1 MRIGLRALALVALF
15 TTLLPIFGARAQDA
29 IPLQPFQSSGGE
41 FGSVVPEGWEDLGNG
56 LFSPGESSQVVLA
69 QQTAPVSPDD
79 MLAALMPQL
88 LLTEPPES
96 TGTHQGAALEWTLYQ
111 VDVQLGETTLVVD
124 LGLATQRNDTYLV
137 LLQAPEAESTALRES
152 VFVPALDAFTPI
164 ERQATPTPYA
174 TEQVTFTNGDVTLAG
189 TLSLPDGPAPYPAVV
204 LVSGSGPQDR
214 DEYLGGGIAIRPF
227 ELLANALTP
236 AGIAVLRYDD
246 RGVGESTGDFST
258 SALNDF
264 ADDADAAIT
273 YLTTRDDIDQD
284 HIGIIGHSE
293 GGAIAAILGARN
305 SEIDFILSLAG
316 LGVSGE
322 EVLLLQT
329 RLMLEAEGA
338 TPEEAQAQ
346 VDLMTQVA
354 TLLDDP
360 EALEEAIYNASLAQ
374 FEALPQEQQDA
385 IGDIEAYAR
394 NLAAQQA
401 TQLQAPSV
409 RALLEYDPAPDWAR
423 TTVPVLAIFGGKD
436 KQVDATQN
444 AAPLLDALTEG
455 GNMDVTVAVLPDA
468 NHLFQVAG
476 SGAFSE
482 YATLPAEFTPD
493 LLPIIIEWITRQT
506 DDYVPSSATPVPMP
520 ATPVTM
526 PAATPAATPIA
537 AA

>member
-15 TTLLPIFGARAQDA
+15 TTLLPIFGARAQDTVT
-29 IPLQPFQSSGGE
+29 LEPFEYPGGE
-41 FGSVVPEGWEDLGNG
+41 FSSVIPSGWDDLGSGTFTPGGTSSVVL
-56 LFSPGESSQVVLA
+56 V
-69 QQTAPVSPDD
+69 QQPAPIPPD
-79 MLAALMPQL
+79 AVISALMPQL
-88 LLTEPPES
+88 LLTEAPES
-96 TGTHQGAALEWTLYQ
+96 NGTHQGSALEWTLYQ
-111 VDVQLGETTLVVD
+111 VDVQLGATSLVVD
-124 LGLATQRNDTYLV
+124 IGLATQQNTTYLV
-137 LLQAPEAESTALRES
+137 LLQATEDESAALRDS
-152 VFVPALDAFTPI
+152 VFLPALDALTPTV
-164 ERQATPTPYA
+164 RQATPTPFA

-189 TLSLPDGPAPYPAVV
+189 TLSLPDGPGPYPAVV

-246 RGVGESTGDFST
+246 RGVSESTGDFT
-258 SALNDF
+258 AGDLNDF
-264 ADDADAAIT
+264 ADDAEAAIT

-284 HIGIIGHSE
+284 HIGLIGHSE

-305 SEIDFILSLAG
+305 PDLDFIVSLAG

-322 EVLLLQT
+322 EVLILQN

-346 VDLMTQVA
+346 ADFMAELV

-360 EALEEAIYNASLAQ
+360 EALEEAIYTTALTQ
-374 FEALPQEQQDA
+374 VEALPEEQRQA
-385 IGDIEAYAR
+385 LGDPEAYAR
-394 NLAAQQA
+394 SLASQQA
-401 TQLQAPSV
+401 AQLQAPSV
-409 RALLEYDPAPDWAR
+409 RTLLAYDPAPDWAK

-436 KQVDATQN
+436 KQVDANQN
-444 AAPLLDALTEG
+444 AVPLLEALVGG
-455 GNMDVTVAVLPDA
+455 GNTDVTVVILPDA
-468 NHLFQVAG
+468 NHLFQAAG

-493 LLPIIIEWITRQT
+493 LLPIIIDWIALHT

-520 ATPVTM
+520 A
-526 PAATPAATPIA
+526 ATPAAVPLAMPVA

>member
-29 IPLQPFQSSGGE
+29 ITLQPFQSLGGE
-41 FGSVVPEGWEDLGNG
+41 FRSVAPEGWEDLGNG
-56 LFSPGESSQVVLA
+56 LFSPDGTGEVVLA
-69 QQTAPVSPDD
+69 QQTAPVPPDA
-79 MLAALMPQL
+79 MMTALMPQL
-88 LLTEPPES
+88 LLTEPPAS
-96 TGTHQGAALEWTLYQ
+96 TGAHQGAALEWTLYQ
-111 VDVQLGETTLVVD
+111 VDVQLGENTYVVD
-124 LGLATQRNDTYLV
+124 LALANQQNTTYLV
-137 LLQAPEAESTALRES
+137 LLQAPEAESAALRER

-174 TEQVTFTNGDVTLAG
+174 TEEVTFTNGDVTLAG
-189 TLSLPDGPAPYPAVV
+189 TLSLPDGPGPYPAVV

-214 DEYLGGGIAIRPF
+214 DEYLGGDIAIRPF

-246 RGVGESTGDFST
+246 RGVGESTGDFAASD
-258 SALNDF
+258 LNDF
-264 ADDADAAIT
+264 ADDAEAAIT
-273 YLTTRDDIDQD
+273 YLTTRGDIDQD
-284 HIGIIGHSE
+284 HIGLIGHSE

-305 SEIDFILSLAG
+305 SDLDFIVSLAG
-316 LGVSGE
+316 LGVSGKD
-322 EVLLLQT
+322 VLLLQT
-329 RLMLEAEGA
+329 RLLLEAEGA

-360 EALEEAIYNASLAQ
+360 EALEEAIYNAALAQ
-374 FEALPQEQQDA
+374 AASLPQEQQDA
-385 IGDIEAYAR
+385 IGDLESYAR
-394 NLAAQQA
+394 TLAAQQA

-444 AAPLLDALTEG
+444 AAPLLEALSHG
-455 GNMDVTVAVLPDA
+455 GNKNVTVVVLPDA
-468 NHLFQVAG
+468 NHLFQAAG
-476 SGAFSE
+476 SGALSE
-482 YATLPAEFTPD
+482 YATLPPEFTPD
-493 LLPIIIEWITRQT
+493 LLPIIIDWITRHT

-520 ATPVTM
+520 AATPVSL
-526 PAATPAATPIA
+526 PVATPLA

>member
-15 TTLLPIFGARAQDA
+15 TTLLPIFGARAQDN
-29 IPLQPFQSSGGE
+29 ITLLPFQAPGGE
-41 FGSVVPEGWEDLGNG
+41 FSGVAPEGWEDLGNG
-56 LFSPGESSQVVLA
+56 LFSPGETSDVVLA
-69 QQTAPVSPDD
+69 EQSAPVPPDD
-79 MLAALMPQL
+79 VMAALMPQL

-96 TGTHQGAALEWTLYQ
+96 TGVHKGGALEWTLYQ
-111 VDVQLGETTLVVD
+111 VDVQIGDTTLIVD
-124 LGLATQRNDTYLV
+124 LALATRQNTTYLV
-137 LLQAPEAESTALRES
+137 LLQATEAEAAALHQS
-152 VFVPALDAFTPI
+152 VFLPVLDALTPL

-174 TEQVTFTNGDVTLAG
+174 TEEVTFSNGDVTLAG
-189 TLSLPDGPAPYPAVV
+189 TLSLPDGPGPFPAVV
-204 LVSGSGPQDR
+204 LASGSGPQDR

-246 RGVGESTGDFST
+246 RGVGASTGDFST
-258 SALNDF
+258 SDLHDF
-264 ADDADAAIT
+264 ADDAEAAIT

-284 HIGIIGHSE
+284 HIGLIGHSE

-305 SEIDFILSLAG
+305 TDLDFIVSLAG

-322 EVLLLQT
+322 EVLILQT

-338 TPEEAQAQ
+338 SPEEAQAEADRMAQ
-346 VDLMTQVA
+346 FA

-360 EALEEAIYNASLAQ
+360 AALEEAIYTATMAR
-374 FEALPQEQQDA
+374 FAALPKEQQDA
-385 IGDIEAYAR
+385 IGDVEAYVR
-394 NLAAQQA
+394 TLTAQQV

-409 RALLEYDPAPDWAR
+409 RALLEFDPAPDWAQ

-444 AAPLLDALTEG
+444 AAPVLDALTQG
-455 GNMDVTVAVLPDA
+455 GNRDVTVVILPDA
-468 NHLFQVAG
+468 NHLFQAAG

-482 YATLPAEFTPD
+482 YAVLPPEFTPD
-493 LLPIIIEWITRQT
+493 LLPIIIDWITLHT

-520 ATPVTM
+520 AATPVTAPM
-526 PAATPAATPIA
+526 ATPLA

>member
-15 TTLLPIFGARAQDA
+15 STLLPIFGARAQDA
-29 IPLQPFQSSGGE
+29 ITLQPFQSADETFS
-41 FGSVVPEGWEDLGNG
+41 SVVPEGWEDLGNG
-56 LFSPGESSQVVLA
+56 LFSPGGTSDVVLA
-69 QQTAPVSPDD
+69 QQSAPLSPDA
-79 MLAALMPQL
+79 LLTALMPQL
-88 LLTEPPES
+88 LLTEAPES

-111 VDVQLGETTLVVD
+111 VDVKIGDTTLIVD
-124 LGLATQRNDTYLV
+124 LGLASQQNTSYLV
-137 LLQAPEAESTALRES
+137 LLQASEDEATALRES
-152 VFVPALDAFTPI
+152 VFVPALDALAPM

-189 TLSLPDGPAPYPAVV
+189 TLSLPDGPGPYPAVV
-204 LVSGSGPQDR
+204 LASGSGPQDR

-227 ELLANALTP
+227 ALLADALTE

-246 RGVGESTGDFST
+246 RGVGESTGDFAS
-258 SALNDF
+258 SALYDF
-264 ADDADAAIT
+264 AGDAEAAIT
-273 YLTTRDDIDQD
+273 YLTNRDDIDQD
-284 HIGIIGHSE
+284 HIGLIGHSE

-305 SEIDFILSLAG
+305 TELDFIVSLAG

-322 EVLLLQT
+322 EVLLLQS

-346 VDLMTQVA
+346 VDLMTQVSA
-354 TLLDDP
+354 LLDDP
-360 EALEEAIYNASLAQ
+360 EALEEAIYEAALVQA
-374 FEALPQEQQDA
+374 EALPQEQRDA

-394 NLAAQQA
+394 TLAAQQA

-409 RALLEYDPAPDWAR
+409 RALLEYDPAPDWAQ

-444 AAPLLDALTEG
+444 AAPLVDALTQG
-455 GNMDVTVAVLPDA
+455 GNMDVTVVVLPEA
-468 NHLFQVAG
+468 NHLFQAAG

-482 YATLPAEFTPD
+482 YATLPEEFTPD
-493 LLPIIIEWITRQT
+493 LKPIIIEWIQRQT
-506 DDYVPSSATPVPMP
+506 DDYTPTSATPVPMP
-520 ATPVTM
+520 A
-526 PAATPAATPIA
+526 ATPAALPVATPLA

>member
-15 TTLLPIFGARAQDA
+15 TALLPIFGARAQGT
-29 IPLQPFQSSGGE
+29 ITLQPFQSSGGE

-56 LFSPGESSQVVLA
+56 LFSPGGSSEVVLA

-88 LLTEPPES
+88 LLTEAPES
-96 TGTHQGAALEWTLYQ
+96 TGSHQGTALEWTLYQ
-111 VDVQLGETTLVVD
+111 VDVQLGDTTLVVD
-124 LGLATQRNDTYLV
+124 LGLATRQNNTFLV
-137 LLQAPEAESTALRES
+137 LLQAPEAESAALRES
-152 VFVPALDAFTPI
+152 VFVPALDALIPL

-174 TEQVTFTNGDVTLAG
+174 TEQVTFTNGDFTLAG
-189 TLSLPDGPAPYPAVV
+189 TLSLPDGPGPYPVVV

-236 AGIAVLRYDD
+236 MGIAVLRYDD
-246 RGVGESTGDFST
+246 RGVGESTGDF
-258 SALNDF
+258 AAGDLNDF
-264 ADDADAAIT
+264 ADDAEAAIT

-284 HIGIIGHSE
+284 HIGLIGHSE

-305 SEIDFILSLAG
+305 TDLDFIVSLAG
-316 LGVSGE
+316 LGVSGK
-322 EVLLLQT
+322 EVLVLQN
-329 RLMLEAEGA
+329 RLMMEAEGA
-338 TPEEAQAQ
+338 TQEEAQAQ
-346 VDLMTQVA
+346 VDLMTQFVS
-354 TLLDDP
+354 LLDDP
-360 EALEEAIYNASLAQ
+360 EALEEAIYNAALVQA
-374 FEALPQEQQDA
+374 EALPQEQRDA

-394 NLAAQQA
+394 TLASQQA

-409 RALLEYDPAPDWAR
+409 KALVEYDPAPDWAK

-455 GNMDVTVAVLPDA
+455 GNTDVTVVILPDA
-468 NHLFQVAG
+468 NHLFQAAG

-493 LLPIIIEWITRQT
+493 LIPIIMDWLTLHT

-520 ATPVTM
+520 A
-526 PAATPAATPIA
+526 ATPATMPLATPLA
-537 AA
+537 VA